1 MKKLSTKIKET
12 ETHIN
17 SLTLID
23 YVIAIQLEKIE
34 NYQKDPRTKKITNE
48 SETAM
53 KNMVEL
59 LKIRSSVA
67 NRINLFK

>member
-1 MKKLSTKIKET
+1 MKKLSTKIEET